1 MAEPTGVGRTRLSS
15 ARENELAELA
25 EGVVETHC
33 AEGPINP
40 EAIILRKKIALCFDH
55 YEDAFDG
62 MLEYEDG
69 QFFIHCNLDRDNQP
83 GSARGRFT
91 LAHELGHYFIDEHR
105 NNLVSGQVPP
115 HPSCSDRPVG
125 ELIVEREADFFA
137 SRLLLPE
144 SRFRKAVRR
153 LPVGLAGVKALS
165 EGFNVSLSCA
175 AVRCVAAEVFP
186 CVLIKW
192 SKDGFCWKWCS
203 HSFWEYGYRWTIQS
217 PDRLPADCATLLCR
231 SKRADTEQVFEST
244 TTAAF
249 VFPAIK
255 QRSFQNIV
263 LREEALSLGKYG
275 TMTLITLRQPFPRE
289 VIEARNKELG
299 FDGD

>member
-1 MAEPTGVGRTRLSS
+1 MAESTKSVRARISS
-15 ARENELAELA
+15 VRASELAELA

-33 AEGPINP
+33 ADGAIDP
-40 EAIILRKKIALCFDH
+40 EAIIRRKKISLCFDH

-69 QFFIHCNLDRDNQP
+69 QFFIHCNLDRDNLP

-115 HPSCSDRPVG
+115 HPSCSDRALG
-125 ELIVEREADFFA
+125 ELFVEREADFFA

-144 SRFRKAVRR
+144 SRFQKAVRR
-153 LPVGLAGVKALS
+153 LPVGLAGVKAVS
-165 EGFNVSLSCA
+165 ESFNVSLSCA

-186 CVLIKW
+186 SVLIKW
-192 SKDGFCWKWCS
+192 SREGFCWKWCS
-203 HSFWEYGYRWTIQS
+203 HSFWDYGYRRTIQS
-217 PDRLPADCATLLCR
+217 PERLPHDSATARCR
-231 SKRADTEQVFEST
+231 NGGVEAGQIVEST

-249 VFPAIK
+249 VFPSIN

-263 LREEALSLGKYG
+263 LREESLSLGKYG
-275 TMTLITLRQPFPRE
+275 TMTLITLRQPFPKE
-289 VIEARNKELG
+289 VIEARTRELG
-299 FDGD
+299 LDE

>member
-1 MAEPTGVGRTRLSS
+1 MAEGKATGRIRLS
-15 ARENELAELA
+15 ADREAELAELA
-25 EGVVETHC
+25 EGVVEAHC
-33 AEGPINP
+33 ANAAIDP
-40 EAIILRKKIALCFDH
+40 EKIIQRKNITLFYDH

-69 QFFIHCNLDRDNQP
+69 RFFIHCNLDRENLPQ
-83 GSARGRFT
+83 SARARFT

-115 HPSCSDRPVG
+115 HPSCSDRSAADLV
-125 ELIVEREADFFA
+125 VEREADFFA

-144 SRFRKAVRR
+144 SRFRTAAKR
-153 LPVGLAGVKALS
+153 LQVGLDGIKTIA
-165 EGFNVSLSCA
+165 ETFNVSLSCA
-175 AVRCVAAEVFP
+175 AIRCVSHEVFP

-203 HSFWEYGYRWTIQS
+203 RSFWEYGYRGTIQS
-217 PDRLPADCATLLCR
+217 FERLPAESATAICR
-231 SKRADTEQVFEST
+231 SADVEPGKIYESA

-249 VFPAIK
+249 VFPSVK

-263 LREEALSLGKYG
+263 LREEAISLGRFG
-275 TMTLITLRQPFPRE
+275 LLTVITLRQSFPRE
-289 VIEARNKELG
+289 VIAARAKDLG
-299 FDGD
+299 LEP